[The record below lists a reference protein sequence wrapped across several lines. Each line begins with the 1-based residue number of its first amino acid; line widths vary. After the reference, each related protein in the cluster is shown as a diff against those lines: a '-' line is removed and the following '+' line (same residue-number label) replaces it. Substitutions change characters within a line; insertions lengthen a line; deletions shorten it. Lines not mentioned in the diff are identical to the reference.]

1 MTHYIVSAHDPED
14 LGMPVAEVEV
24 DAKSERE
31 AIDKAKVLFKKQ
43 LTTLDGLTFTALG
56 LDDDKA
62 E

>member
-1 MTHYIVSAHDPED
+1 
-14 LGMPVAEVEV
+14 MPVAEVEV